1 VPADDLPAVAGW
13 AERAGEFTM
22 ETSDGRLHLTGED
35 GEARDVRG
43 LADRFP
49 DYGAVL
55 AGLPAATTSVAVA
68 RERRLGLLEQATVT
82 QLLVDPAGAV
92 SVQPEGGGAVRLPA
106 VVRGQRLAISSV
118 QHAAPGRPRLDRIR
132 RAAGDDPAGRARG
145 RPVRR
150 RRHFHHPGHAH
161 AAAHHDGGR
170 PMTQLDPTI
179 TEITAAVEL
188 GRGGHRAG
196 ARERLVAV
204 WERLGPDGDPLQ
216 RVSCAHFLADPQ
228 DDVGEELTG
237 DERALAAVGDLT
249 DERVQQHTAAM
260 QVRGLMPSLHLNL
273 ADCHRRLG
281 DPTRAREY
289 LAEAERS
296 VDALAD
302 DEYGRMLRGG
312 LQHVGDALD
321 AGLTEALPTAP

>member
-1 VPADDLPAVAGW
+1 V
-13 AERAGEFTM
+13 
-22 ETSDGRLHLTGED
+22 
-35 GEARDVRG
+35 
-43 LADRFP
+43 
-49 DYGAVL
+49 
-55 AGLPAATTSVAVA
+55 
-68 RERRLGLLEQATVT
+68 
-82 QLLVDPAGAV
+82 
-92 SVQPEGGGAVRLPA
+92 
-106 VVRGQRLAISSV
+106 
-118 QHAAPGRPRLDRIR
+118 
-132 RAAGDDPAGRARG
+132 
-145 RPVRR
+145 
-150 RRHFHHPGHAH
+150 
-161 AAAHHDGGR
+161 
-170 PMTQLDPTI
+170 
-179 TEITAAVEL
+179 L

-196 ARERLVAV
+196 ARERLIAV
-204 WERLGPDGDPLQ
+204 WERLGPDGDPLH

-321 AGLTEALPTAP
+321 AGSTEALPTAP